1 MKKQTIIIVSI
12 LILIFFIV
20 TSIVIIK
27 NKRNNPDIL
36 QDMPQ
41 YDIHDTNMIEKIKK
55 ETNAN
60 ADTEMYEIIE
70 EYDGRKLVQIRPN
83 IQFETV
89 LAGIIKNSK
98 PEDNEI
104 KILTEKM
111 PKKNGIWISEQSRN
125 VFIKLLSE
133 NNITQFEIDNEG
145 YLQSKEESNSD
156 QYKKIKRAIENGKIY
171 IIDISGKCYIRDDFT
186 GEIVEYPFEEMDPD
200 QAVETYNNDSSK
212 IIEITSNIN
221 NKISNQE
228 ILADVLLNIE

>member
-1 MKKQTIIIVSI
+1 M
-12 LILIFFIV
+12 
-20 TSIVIIK
+20 
-27 NKRNNPDIL
+27 
-36 QDMPQ
+36 
-41 YDIHDTNMIEKIKK
+41 
-55 ETNAN
+55 
-60 ADTEMYEIIE
+60 
-70 EYDGRKLVQIRPN
+70 G
-83 IQFETV
+83 
-89 LAGIIKNSK
+89 
-98 PEDNEI
+98 
-104 KILTEKM
+104 
-111 PKKNGIWISEQSRN
+111 
-125 VFIKLLSE
+125 LLSE